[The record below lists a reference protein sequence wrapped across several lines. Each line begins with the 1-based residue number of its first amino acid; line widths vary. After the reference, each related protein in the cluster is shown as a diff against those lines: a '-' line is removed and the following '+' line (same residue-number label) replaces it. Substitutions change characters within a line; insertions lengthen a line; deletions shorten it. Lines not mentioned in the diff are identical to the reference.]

1 MALSIDVPEASSE
14 DASPAEAGRNVATPK
29 TQQAMLKNAV
39 QSRYFTLLEEG
50 STPNAAAAIAIRDV
64 GRQALHSSD
73 GSSDDVAPRHLRF
86 EEDSSALSL
95 SPVDDALLS
104 DVSERCEE
112 NSPLLLQEEFGSTSA
127 QHEFSSSAPGCMQ
140 SSSSAPYLQ
149 GGSPGGASDPLQ
161 PSGIRGGR
169 DFPAAG
175 HRNKD
180 VWKTFGI
187 HLPAGRMLKNLYGG
201 GRLHPVP
208 GTLKQSQ
215 PRRLGPPSELDAYM
229 AVNNLSIGT
238 PGLQYRKSM
247 NIFDICKGGQEFVRW
262 GDSVEGY
269 RLDAA
274 WLQVGDR
281 YLPTTVVGKQVLK
294 RWQGSEALRA
304 EGVMRQKSLPPLR
317 KLPRATSS
325 PQLSVGGVS
334 YSF

>member
-1 MALSIDVPEASSE
+1 MPPSIDVPEASSE
-14 DASPAEAGRNVATPK
+14 DAIPAEARRDVATPK
-29 TQQAMLKNAV
+29 TQLKNAV

-50 STPNAAAAIAIRDV
+50 STPNAAAALAIRDV
-64 GRQALHSSD
+64 GKQAMHSSD
-73 GSSDDVAPRHLRF
+73 GSSDDAAPRHLRF
-86 EEDSSALSL
+86 EEDSPVMSL
-95 SPVDDALLS
+95 SPNNDALLS

-112 NSPLLLQEEFGSTSA
+112 NSPLLPQEELGSTSA

-140 SSSSAPYLQ
+140 SSSSAPHLQ
-149 GGSPGGASDPLQ
+149 IGSLCEASDPLQ

-169 DFPAAG
+169 GSPPAG

-187 HLPAGRMLKNLYGG
+187 HLPAGRLLKNLYGG
-201 GRLHPVP
+201 GRISLDPVP
-208 GTLKQSQ
+208 RTLKQSP
-215 PRRLGPPSELDAYM
+215 PRSLGPPSELDAYM
-229 AVNNLSIGT
+229 AVNNLTVGT

-262 GDSVEGY
+262 GHSVEGY
-269 RLDAA
+269 RVDAA

-294 RWQGSEALRA
+294 RWQGSEALKA
-304 EGVMRQKSLPPLR
+304 EGLQKQKSLPPLR
-317 KLPRATSS
+317 KLPRVKSS

-334 YSF
+334 YSL

>member
-1 MALSIDVPEASSE
+1 MPPSIDVPEASSE
-14 DASPAEAGRNVATPK
+14 DALPAEARRDVATPK

-64 GRQALHSSD
+64 GSKAIHSSD
-73 GSSDDVAPRHLRF
+73 GSSDDAAPRHLRF
-86 EEDSSALSL
+86 EEDSPLMSL
-95 SPVDDALLS
+95 SPKEDALLS
-104 DVSERCEE
+104 DVSERFEE
-112 NSPLLLQEEFGSTSA
+112 NSPLMPQKEFGSTAA
-127 QHEFSSSAPGCMQ
+127 QHDFSSSAPHLQ
-140 SSSSAPYLQ
+140 S
-149 GGSPGGASDPLQ
+149 GSLGGASDPLQ
-161 PSGIRGGR
+161 PIGIGGGR
-169 DFPAAG
+169 ESPPAG

-187 HLPAGRMLKNLYGG
+187 HLPAGRLLKNLYGG

-208 GTLKQSQ
+208 GTLKQSP
-215 PRRLGPPSELDAYM
+215 PRRLGPPSELDTYM
-229 AVNNLSIGT
+229 AVNNLNVGT

-269 RLDAA
+269 RADAA

-294 RWQGSEALRA
+294 RWQGSEALRV
-304 EGVMRQKSLPPLR
+304 EGLKRQKSLPPLR
-317 KLPRATSS
+317 KLPRAKSS

-334 YSF
+334 YSA